1 MKNLISHIKP
11 PIYEQVVIPILRWK
25 TVEHR
30 LCTILTLSA
39 LAALVG
45 LIQLNKVASATNQL
59 MQQPLTTERLV
70 SDWYRYIHSGIKRTA
85 AIAKSA
91 DPSLAKF
98 FEADQA
104 ESSKAS
110 AELLKQITDLLQ
122 SEQEKA
128 LLKEINALRDE
139 YLASRNK
146 IVEMKKADQA
156 DEANQ
161 LLEQNSCRSQ
171 PHI

>member
-1 MKNLISHIKP
+1 MNKLLSQFSVGK
-11 PIYEQVVIPILRWK
+11 
-25 TVEHR
+25 R
-30 LCTILTLSA
+30 LSIGFALILTLSA